1 MEIKSRD
8 NNDRILYGSQI
19 DIIDKKDNNLVKKI
33 ILTIEAGEIADLE
46 VEEYISDNNGGVV
59 MIGNTLTPLTK
70 TSVYCIDKLYIRVIE
85 RLDELN
91 AEREAKE
98 ENEKRKIEK
107 IKNERFLHLNSISQ
121 LEI

>member
-8 NNDRILYGSQI
+8 NNDKILHSSQI
-19 DIIDKKDNNLVKKI
+19 DVTDKKDNNLVKKI

-46 VEEYISDNNGGVV
+46 VEEYISDNNGGVAMV
-59 MIGNTLTPLTK
+59 GNTLTPLTK

-85 RLDELN
+85 RQDELN
-91 AEREAKE
+91 AEQESKE
-98 ENEKRKIEK
+98 EKEKQKIEK
-107 IKNERFLHLNSISQ
+107 IKNEKFLHLNSISQ

>member
-8 NNDRILYGSQI
+8 NNDRVIHGSQI
-19 DIIDKKDNNLVKKI
+19 DIINKKNNNLVKKI
-33 ILTIEAGEIADLE
+33 ILTVEAGEIADLE
-46 VEEYISDNNGGVV
+46 IEEYISDGVGGVKFV
-59 MIGNTLTPLTK
+59 DNTLTPLTK
-70 TSVYCIDKLYIRVIE
+70 TSVYCIDKLYIRVTE